1 MIGTDNNPDYTPE
14 KALRNERENIPAYG
28 EVEPP
33 DDMAEPAPEVS
44 DYRLILQTATRTYEE
59 LRLLIYR
66 MLLLAADRGKFSV
79 VIDRSIVTD
88 MLLDELETTFNIETT
103 SEVIVVHWPKI

>member
-1 MIGTDNNPDYTPE
+1 
-14 KALRNERENIPAYG
+14 
-28 EVEPP
+28 
-33 DDMAEPAPEVS
+33 
-44 DYRLILQTATRTYEE
+44 
-59 LRLLIYR
+59 